1 MRPSTTAL
9 RYAEA
14 AYDVAREERSVD
26 AWRRDL
32 DAAVRAVTS
41 PEALKLFREPT
52 IERSKKLGAIETVL
66 ANAQP
71 GVLNLLRL
79 LVLRERVALLPQIR
93 DEFVRLDRETRGV
106 VEAEVTV
113 AREYDQS
120 EREDIRQGL
129 AAATGKQVELRFSVD
144 PRILGGIVV
153 RIGDRLIDGSVSG
166 RLQRLRH
173 EMAV

>member
-14 AYDVAREERSVD
+14 AFAVAGEAGSVQQ
-26 AWRRDL
+26 WNRDL
-32 DAAVRAVTS
+32 ELAARVLSAPQTLEVFRK
-41 PEALKLFREPT
+41 PEIPRSDKLAILPQILPT
-52 IERSKKLGAIETVL
+52 IRPE
-66 ANAQP
+66 
-71 GVLNLLRL
+71 VLNLLQL
-79 LVLRERVALLPQIR
+79 LTIRDRVALLPQVR
-93 DEFVRLDRETRGV
+93 AEFVRLDREARGV

-113 AREYDQS
+113 AREYDS
-120 EREDIRQGL
+120 GERGEIQQRL
-129 AAATGKQVELRFSVD
+129 AAATGKQVELRLRVE